1 MVAAGGPDVAPG
13 NAGQLTAWDGTQ
25 GAFRAAE
32 ADRTAARWPG
42 PFSLADPAR
51 IRQAPAPAG
60 HRQVEVEGLAGPE
73 WWGADPDEALAFA
86 LGVAGR
92 LLDGLDLAERERAVA
107 DLRRR
112 LAAHAGPD
120 GVELG
125 SAAWLVTARRP

>member
-1 MVAAGGPDVAPG
+1 M
-13 NAGQLTAWDGTQ
+13 
-25 GAFRAAE
+25 AE
-32 ADRTAARWPG
+32 
-42 PFSLADPAR
+42 
-51 IRQAPAPAG
+51 
-60 HRQVEVEGLAGPE
+60 PE

-92 LLDGLDLAERERAVA
+92 LLDGLDPAARERAVA